1 MNLARFVLA
10 ACAVGALSACSSG
23 TTSSAGGTVSSSSVA
38 VSTVASSQFVMN
50 GSILVHPSITI
61 TEEDGSCDAHPRLPI
76 SERVFVSISD
86 EQNRK
91 VGSATVGDGAW
102 YTDGGCLF
110 RFTATVDSPASFFEV
125 QVGSEDPITISRQD
139 AISRGFQVGYGY
151 N

>member
-1 MNLARFVLA
+1 MT
-10 ACAVGALSACSSG
+10 G
-23 TTSSAGGTVSSSSVA
+23 T
-38 VSTVASSQFVMN
+38 
-50 GSILVHPSITI
+50 ILIHPSLAI
-61 TEEDGSCDAHPRLPI
+61 TEEDGSCDSNPRIPM
-76 SERVFVSISD
+76 SERVFVSVSD

-91 VGSATVGDGAW
+91 VGTASVGDGTW

-110 RFTATVDSPASFFEV
+110 RFTATVNSPASYFQV